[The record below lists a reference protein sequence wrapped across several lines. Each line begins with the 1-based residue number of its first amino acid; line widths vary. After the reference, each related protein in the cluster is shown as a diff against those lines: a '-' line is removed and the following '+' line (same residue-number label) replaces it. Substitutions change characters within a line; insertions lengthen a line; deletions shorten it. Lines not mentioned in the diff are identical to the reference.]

1 MRRGML
7 LHLETVQLT
16 ARPLAVE
23 GLVVGQSPPPGT
35 KVRRAATLTVRDL
48 APAEARHRPPLS
60 LGSLLSRARSPG

>member
-35 KVRRAATLTVRDL
+35 KVRRAATLTVRIWHPPRRGTDL
-48 APAEARHRPPLS
+48 R
-60 LGSLLSRARSPG
+60 